1 MRLSYFSRMIYGET
15 NRITRTRSGMVIM
28 MEAMFDTTGFLSKK
42 KATKVPNHLRGVHS
56 RYADKTEMAEID
68 RFR

>member
-1 MRLSYFSRMIYGET
+1 MIYGET
-15 NRITRTRSGMVIM
+15 NRITRKRSGMVIM
-28 MEAMFDTTGFLSKK
+28 MEATFDTMGFPSKK
-42 KATKVPNHLRGVHS
+42 KAIKVPNHLRGVHS